1 MILTLL
7 HSGSSFLGRTLRA
20 HFLKEKHFV
29 LFNSSAVFLLDKL
42 GMWSSCGAIL
52 EPKFRA
58 GSPIITE
65 CLWQTG
71 RGKWSHKLRSTYV
84 TSPCILGTFPMS
96 RAYLHQIQPGLKEG
110 PLHTWREIGVLVNY
124 HANWEGGGKPEGM
137 TQPCCCFWCLELMV
151 SPWPSQC
158 SGLQQVTSGP
168 LLAALLHSRPRP
180 GHTGDDG
187 SGTGMT
193 FIMYTVN
200 FRRPQCFREVFF
212 WNNYLPLKS

>member
-1 MILTLL
+1 MPAAPLDKLLFRLRRRKHVLLTLSHSPSFLQQSAMILTLL

-110 PLHTWREIGVLVNY
+110 PLHT
-124 HANWEGGGKPEGM
+124 
-137 TQPCCCFWCLELMV
+137 
-151 SPWPSQC
+151 
-158 SGLQQVTSGP
+158 
-168 LLAALLHSRPRP
+168 
-180 GHTGDDG
+180 
-187 SGTGMT
+187 
-193 FIMYTVN
+193 
-200 FRRPQCFREVFF
+200 
-212 WNNYLPLKS
+212 